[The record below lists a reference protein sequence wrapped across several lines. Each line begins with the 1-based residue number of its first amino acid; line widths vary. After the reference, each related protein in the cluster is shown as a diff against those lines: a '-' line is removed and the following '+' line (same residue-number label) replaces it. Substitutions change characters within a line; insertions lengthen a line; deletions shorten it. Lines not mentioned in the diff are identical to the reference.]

1 MIAKPNLKNY
11 TSSVPV
17 INSVSKIEGKLVQV
31 GSKHISKEYGDENE
45 IPIGM
50 KFELMHNEKSMVF
63 QLPAN
68 VDKVF
73 DYMVKARKQTPTT
86 AQRESIRLQA
96 QRSAW
101 KILSDLVDIQVS
113 MILVDQAEPMEMFMA
128 YLYDGAK
135 KQTLYHSL
143 KENNFKQLT

>member
-17 INSVSKIEGKLVQV
+17 INSVSKIERKLVQV

-101 KILSDLVDIQVS
+101 KILSDLVNRSEERRV
-113 MILVDQAEPMEMFMA
+113 
-128 YLYDGAK
+128 G
-135 KQTLYHSL
+135 
-143 KENNFKQLT
+143 KEGRSRGPPHH